1 MIQKSVIWSIALF
14 LLISSS
20 GCFLER
26 HNQVRLAT
34 QFNWQF
40 LNFTFLNQSREELA
54 TINRKKNFP
63 DDVGWINIKE
73 DFGAQGD
80 GKTDDTQA
88 IKAAIE
94 AAHSDYTRPKL
105 IYFPSGTYLVTD
117 TFNLARGEYTCCVTF
132 QGQGRDKTVIKLQD
146 RALKFN
152 NPRQPQAVIKTRKGN
167 SAFRHYFRD
176 LTIDTGRGNPGAI
189 GIDYVS
195 NNRGAIKNVKIKSS
209 DGQGQIGLA
218 MTRKW
223 PGPSLIKNVTIE
235 GFNYGIQ
242 VNHPEYGLTFENIT
256 LTNQRIAGIL
266 NQENTLAIRNLNS
279 FNTVPVIQNQQ
290 GGLVIVI
297 NGNFQGGKAKVS
309 AIENQGYLY
318 ARDIKATG
326 YQSALKNQNQIISGL
341 FQTEYTSHQVYSLF
355 DSPQY
360 SLNLPI
366 EETPTFHENNLNNW
380 ANIQDY
386 PSLQSALNSG
396 KSTIY
401 FPKGKY
407 KINGT
412 FKIPSTVRKII
423 GFESLINLNSED
435 LAATFQI
442 TEDSNYPLIIEGLVI
457 IGNQVTLEHNSH
469 RTVAIKHTHGLVFRN
484 APQVGKLFL
493 EDVEMKLSLDY
504 PQDVWARQLN
514 AETLIK
520 NRTKI
525 INNGGNL
532 WILGIKTEGKGTVIE
547 TNKGGKTELLGTLI
561 YPVQKFTEEEK
572 QQAAFVNNNSSQSL
586 IYSISYHRRNRN
598 YPIQVREIRNGITK
612 SFLTKDM
619 QGKVMPLFVGY

>member
-1 MIQKSVIWSIALF
+1 MTQKSVIWSTALF

-20 GCFLER
+20 GCFWGR
-26 HNQVRLAT
+26 QNQVRLAA

-40 LNFTFLNQSREELA
+40 TNFTFPNQSREELA
-54 TINRKKNFP
+54 AINRKKKFP
-63 DDVGWINIKE
+63 DDVGWINIKQ
-73 DFGAQGD
+73 DFGAKGD

-88 IKAAIE
+88 IQAAIA

-105 IYFPSGTYLVTD
+105 IYFPSGTYLVTE

-132 QGQGRDKTVIKLQD
+132 QGQGRDKTVIRLQD
-146 RALKFN
+146 KALGFN
-152 NPRQPQAVIKTRKGN
+152 NTSQPKALIKTRKGN

-176 LTIDTGRGNPGAI
+176 LTIDTGKGNPGAI

-209 DGQGQIGLA
+209 DGQGQVGLA
-218 MTRKW
+218 MIRKW

-242 VNHPEYGLTFENIT
+242 VNHPEYGLTFENIS
-256 LTNQRIAGIL
+256 LTNQHIAGIL

-279 FNTVPVIQNQQ
+279 VNTVPVIQNQQ
-290 GGLVIVI
+290 RGLVIVI
-297 NGNFQGGKAKVS
+297 NGNFQGGETKVS

-318 ARDIKATG
+318 ARNIKASG
-326 YQSALKNQNQIISGL
+326 YQSVLKNQHRIVSGL
-341 FQTEYTSHQVYSLF
+341 FQTEYISHPVYSLF
-355 DSPQY
+355 DSPQH

-366 EETPTFHENNLNNW
+366 EETPTFHDNNLNNW
-380 ANIQDY
+380 ANVQDY
-386 PSLQSALNSG
+386 PDLQAALNSG

-401 FPKGKY
+401 FPKGNY

-412 FKIPSTVRKII
+412 FNVPSTVRRII
-423 GFESLINLNSED
+423 GFESLINLNRDD
-435 LAATFQI
+435 LAATFQVNAN
-442 TEDSNYPLIIEGLVI
+442 SNKALIIEGLVI
-457 IGNQVTLEHNSH
+457 IGNQVILEHNSP
-469 RTVAIKHTHGLVFRN
+469 RTVVIKHTHGLVFRN
-484 APQVGKLFL
+484 SPQVGKLFL

-520 NRTKI
+520 NRTKV

-547 TNKGGKTELLGTLI
+547 TNNGGKTELLGTLI
-561 YPVQKFTEEEK
+561 YPVQKFTAEEK
-572 QQAAFVNNNSSQSL
+572 QQAAFVNHDSSQSL
-586 IYSISYHRRNRN
+586 IYSVSSHRRNRN
-598 YPIQVREIRNGITK
+598 YPVQVRESRNGLTK
-612 SFLTKDM
+612 NLFTKDM